1 MKILNKQISLLNTF
15 DMKKFKEYPKT
26 IFVLFAGLM
35 FVLASCMDHLDY
47 QPKGVVTEDDLDNPE
62 GAELLV
68 TAAYAQLGSSDWGF
82 ASHTTNWLYGSV
94 RSDDAY
100 KGGGSTADQGGM
112 DRYERFQFILTDQGE
127 QHNVWIAFYEAISR
141 ANRAL
146 ALINTLDEVEY
157 PLKIERQAEMRFLRA
172 HNYFRLVMFFK
183 NVPWI
188 DEIVELDEI
197 PTISNREFTQ
207 DELWDK
213 IAEDFQFGVDNLPE
227 VQNQVGRASSVAAAA
242 YLARTRLFQAYEQD
256 ELHNVVNINNSH
268 LEEVIQMADFV
279 INSGKHDLAGD
290 YAENF
295 LAEYDNGPE
304 SVFAIQHSQDDGT
317 EEGRL
322 NFEHGLNYNMAPGYG
337 CCWFHVPSHNM
348 VNAFQTSDE
357 GLPLFNT
364 FNNVMISAP
373 EDYIENNFDPRLS
386 HTVGIPGHP
395 YKYDPEFIYSTSWAR
410 APEIYG
416 HHSNMKDVQHPESSA
431 LRPFGPFFGSTKNVD
446 IIRYS
451 EVLLMKAEALIE
463 LNRENEALPYIN
475 EIRER
480 AANSTSRVLNADG
493 SEPATY
499 NVQTYQP
506 GVNIDWN
513 QSNARE
519 ALRWERRLEYAMES
533 WRFFDLVRW
542 GIAAET
548 LNSYFDVERT
558 RRSFLNDALFQKNR
572 DEYLPIPQQEID
584 LSEGLYQQ
592 NPNY

>member
-1 MKILNKQISLLNTF
+1 MLNKNNSLKSLVN
-15 DMKKFKEYPKT
+15 MKNITEYPIIKL
-26 IFVLFAGLM
+26 VLLAGFM
-35 FVLASCMDHLDY
+35 MVLYSCDDHLDY
-47 QPKGVVTEDDLDNPE
+47 QPKGVVTEDDLQNPE

-68 TAAYAQLGSSDWGF
+68 TAAYAQLGNSDWAF

-112 DRYERFQFILTDQGE
+112 DRYERFRFILNDQGE

-146 ALINTLDEVEY
+146 ALINTLDESVY
-157 PLKIERQAEMRFLRA
+157 PLKVERQAEMRFLRA
-172 HNYFRLVMFFK
+172 HSYFRLVMFYK

-188 DEIVELDEI
+188 DENAENVDI

-207 DELWDK
+207 DELWNK
-213 IAEDFQFGVDNLPE
+213 IAEDFQFGVDNLPDS
-227 VQNQVGRASSVAAAA
+227 QTQVGRASAVSAAA
-242 YLARTRLFQAYEQD
+242 YLARTRIFQAYEQD
-256 ELHNVVNINNSH
+256 ENHNVVNINNSR
-268 LEEVIQMADFV
+268 LEEVVQLTDYV
-279 INSGKHDLAGD
+279 INSGKHRLAED

-348 VNAFQTSDE
+348 VNAFQTSDD
-357 GLPLFNT
+357 GLPLFDT
-364 FNNVMISAP
+364 FNDGMISAP
-373 EDYIENNFDPRLS
+373 EDYIENNFDPRIS

-395 YKYDPEFIYSTSWAR
+395 YKYDSEFIYSAGWSR

-416 HHSNMKDVQHPESSA
+416 HHSNMKDVQHPDSPA

-463 LNRENEALPYIN
+463 LGRENEALPYIN
-475 EIRER
+475 MIRER
-480 AANSTSRVLNADG
+480 AANSTERVLNADG
-493 SEPATY
+493 SEPASY

-506 GVNIDWN
+506 GVNINWN
-513 QSNARE
+513 QSTARE
-519 ALRWERRLEYAMES
+519 ALRWERRMEYAMES

-548 LNSYFDVERT
+548 LNNYFEVERT
-558 RRSFLNDALFQKNR
+558 RRSFLNEAFFQQNR
-572 DEYLPIPQQEID
+572 DEYLPIPQQEIN

-592 NPNY
+592 NPGY

>member
-1 MKILNKQISLLNTF
+1 
-15 DMKKFKEYPKT
+15 MKKIIEYPILKL
-26 IFVLFAGLM
+26 VLIAGL
-35 FVLASCMDHLDY
+35 FIVLYSCSDHLDY
-47 QPKGVVTEDDLDNPE
+47 QPKGVVTEGDLQGPE
-62 GAELLV
+62 GAELLAV
-68 TAAYAQLGSSDWGF
+68 AAYAQLGNSDWAF

-112 DRYERFQFILTDQGE
+112 DRYERFRFILTDQGE

-146 ALINTLDEVEY
+146 AVMNSLDEADY
-157 PLKIERQAEMRFLRA
+157 PLKVERQAEMRFLRA
-172 HNYFRLVMFFK
+172 HNYFRLVMFYK

-188 DEIVELDEI
+188 DENSEIEDI
-197 PTISNREFTQ
+197 PTISNTQ
-207 DELWDK
+207 YTQNELWDK
-213 IAEDFQFGVDNLPE
+213 IAEDFQVGVDVLPP
-227 VQNQVGRASSVAAAA
+227 VQNQVGRASGVAAAA

-256 ELHNVVNINNSH
+256 DNHNVININNSR
-268 LEEVIQMADFV
+268 LEEVIELTDIV
-279 INSGKHDLAGD
+279 INSGKHSLSDD

-295 LAEYDNGPE
+295 LAEFDNGPE

-348 VNAFQTSDE
+348 VNAFQTSDD
-357 GLPLFNT
+357 GLPLFDT
-364 FNNVMISAP
+364 FNDVMISEP
-373 EDYIENNFDPRLS
+373 EDYVENNFDPRLS

-395 YKYDPEFIYSTSWAR
+395 YKYDPEFIYSTGWSR

-416 HHSNMKDVQHPESSA
+416 HHSNMKDVQHPDSPA

-463 LNRENEALPYIN
+463 LGRENEALPYIN
-475 EIRER
+475 MIRER
-480 AANSTSRVLNADG
+480 ASNSTGRLLNSDG
-493 SEPATY
+493 SEPASY
-499 NVQTYQP
+499 NIDTYQP
-506 GVNIDWN
+506 GNNINWN
-513 QSNARE
+513 QATARE
-519 ALRWERRLEYAMES
+519 ALQWERRLEYAMES

-548 LNSYFDVERT
+548 LNNYFEVERT
-558 RRSFLNDALFQKNR
+558 RRSFLNEAFFQANR

-592 NPNY
+592 NPGY